1 MDYKIKGYKPE
12 QLFHFFEEISA
23 IPRGSGNEKQISDYL
38 VNFAQKRNLW
48 VYQDSSHNVI
58 IKKEGSKNAAS
69 LPPIMLQGHID
80 MVCEKNKN
88 VQHDFTKDGLT
99 LEVKDGILYAD
110 GTTLGADN
118 GVAVALMLMVLDD
131 EDITH
136 PPLECVFT
144 TEEEVG
150 LLGAKALDKSLLSAR
165 TMINMDSEEEGIAT
179 VSCAGGV
186 RIELTKTAERQ
197 TLDGT
202 LLRLSIKGLL
212 GGHSGSDIHKER
224 HNANLLMARICCRL
238 LEESAYHL
246 VELNGG
252 NKDNAIPRDCDA
264 TLLFTDSNTAVKAE
278 ELARRLFGQFQ
289 EEILPDEPA
298 FSWEITMEK
307 NSSAKVFTA
316 EDSRA
321 FLLAMY
327 LAPNGVHKRNLK
339 MDGFV
344 VASSNL
350 GVVRTEDDKQTI
362 IFSPRSSVAS
372 LLEELKAHF
381 KLLAETFGF
390 TAAFIGEYPGW
401 SYNETSAIRK
411 VFQESYQELF
421 GQTLRIEA
429 IHAGLECGLFCDAI
443 PGLDAIA
450 VGPTILDC
458 HTPQEHLPLDSFAR
472 FYQFLKDV
480 LQRLAN
486 GNIPS

>member
-1 MDYKIKGYKPE
+1 
-12 QLFHFFEEISA
+12 
-23 IPRGSGNEKQISDYL
+23 
-38 VNFAQKRNLW
+38 
-48 VYQDSSHNVI
+48 
-58 IKKEGSKNAAS
+58 
-69 LPPIMLQGHID
+69 
-80 MVCEKNKN
+80 
-88 VQHDFTKDGLT
+88 
-99 LEVKDGILYAD
+99 
-110 GTTLGADN
+110 
-118 GVAVALMLMVLDD
+118 
-131 EDITH
+131 
-136 PPLECVFT
+136 
-144 TEEEVG
+144 
-150 LLGAKALDKSLLSAR
+150 
-165 TMINMDSEEEGIAT
+165 
-179 VSCAGGV
+179 
-186 RIELTKTAERQ
+186 
-197 TLDGT
+197 
-202 LLRLSIKGLL
+202 
-212 GGHSGSDIHKER
+212 
-224 HNANLLMARICCRL
+224 
-238 LEESAYHL
+238 
-246 VELNGG
+246 
-252 NKDNAIPRDCDA
+252 
-264 TLLFTDSNTAVKAE
+264 
-278 ELARRLFGQFQ
+278 
-289 EEILPDEPA
+289 
-298 FSWEITMEK
+298 MEK